1 MSSNYP
7 FSSNQS
13 TPFILWCYT
22 GGGHFFE
29 EIFEQ
34 IRKVNHESISITFVF
49 SNAGA
54 LVANRYGF
62 FWNLI
67 HSDVRKEYLHFIF
80 ENSVAK
86 YNIENMLKKAD
97 FSYSIISKDP
107 SFSVAVSLANSG
119 TKCIIACPL
128 TANTAAKLALG
139 ITDSFISNLVSSGL
153 KSGKR
158 VGILPTDVI
167 PQKIKT
173 KLPVRII
180 KSVSSNHINVS
191 VCKFNAI
198 KELDN
203 KRIQFHPQFC
213 VGCQECVKKYPDV
226 FSYGDEIEV
235 MIRDIDSRNIQNLSS
250 ELTVLQKPREIYPFI
265 KQFFK

>member
-1 MSSNYP
+1 MVKPLGSNSP
-7 FSSNQS
+7 FSTNHP

-29 EIFEQ
+29 EILEQ
-34 IRKVNHESISITFVF
+34 IKKVNYEFIPISFVF

-67 HSDVRKEYLHFIF
+67 HSNVRKEYLHFMF
-80 ENSVAK
+80 ENSVAQ

-107 SFSVAVSLANSG
+107 AFSIAMSLANSEA
-119 TKCIIACPL
+119 KCIIACPL

-139 ITDSFISNLVSSGL
+139 ITDSVISNLVSSGL
-153 KSGKR
+153 KSGKK
-158 VGILPTDVI
+158 VGILPTDAI
-167 PQKIKT
+167 AQNIKT
-173 KLPVRII
+173 KLPIRQV
-180 KSVSSNHINVS
+180 KPVSSNQINVS

-198 KELDN
+198 KEQHN
-203 KRIQFHPQFC
+203 HKIQFQPQFC
-213 VGCQECVKKYPDV
+213 VGCKECVKKYPDV
-226 FSYGDEIEV
+226 FSY
-235 MIRDIDSRNIQNLSS
+235 
-250 ELTVLQKPREIYPFI
+250 
-265 KQFFK
+265 